1 MKRVVLLTTKHNFT
15 GFTNLH
21 NITII
26 NIFLILKKNIK
37 SVFGGKNSQG
47 NTILVFCCGS
57 VHGKRHYSYEN
68 SNSIH
73 IQTKNNLVI
82 LTHKIDT
89 LMELTIFL
97 KKCEEKTNKRSLY
110 IRTEGVI
117 FSSITMIT

>member
-1 MKRVVLLTTKHNFT
+1 M

-26 NIFLILKKNIK
+26 NVFLIFKKNIK
-37 SVFGGKNSQG
+37 SVFGGKNGQG
-47 NTILVFCCGS
+47 STILVFRCGS
-57 VHGKRHYSYEN
+57 VRGKRHYSYEN
-68 SNSIH
+68 SNLIY

-82 LTHKIDT
+82 LTYKIDT
-89 LMELTIFL
+89 LMKLTIFL

-117 FSSITMIT
+117 FCSITMIT